1 MRSRLGPWEII
12 GLAIDRLQL
21 LKADLKIRLRGSRAT
36 PWDIISRARVMLLEL
51 EASKGI
57 AIHEVQITGTFE
69 KWDDGI
75 GVWIFFPTDDDLRE
89 HSTSGVTGEIEQD
102 FREILQQLKYPFRK
116 FPRVTFVFDS
126 DENVQ
131 KNYEG
136 SYFYRLR

>member
-12 GLAIDRLQL
+12 FGVREKL
-21 LKADLKIRLRGSRAT
+21 LLFKRSVQGSRAS
-36 PWDIISRARVMLLEL
+36 PWEIIARAREMLLEL

-57 AIHEVQITGTFE
+57 AIHEVHITATFE

-75 GVWIFFPTDDDLRE
+75 GVWIFFPTDDELNAYGKKGATEAIETDLRN
-89 HSTSGVTGEIEQD
+89 
-102 FREILQQLKYPFRK
+102 ILKQLKYPFRR
-116 FPRVTFVFDS
+116 FPRVNFVFDS

>member
-1 MRSRLGPWEII
+1 MPPRSGPW
-12 GLAIDRLQL
+12 G
-21 LKADLKIRLRGSRAT
+21 
-36 PWDIISRARVMLLEL
+36 IISRAREALLEL

-57 AIHEVQITGTFE
+57 SIHEVLVNATFE

-75 GVWIFFPTDDDLRE
+75 GVWIFFPSDDDLKQ
-89 HSTSGVTGEIEQD
+89 HAKSGAIEAIEAD
-102 FREILQQLKYPFRK
+102 FRNILKQLKYPFRR
-116 FPRVTFVFDS
+116 FPRVGFVFDS